1 MANSK
6 KKNEQVVLQLVYIK
20 NSVQRHGRSP
30 VLICV
35 KEYHFN
41 YVRSNKVLQFTFTPI
56 LAWCICIKA

>member
-35 KEYHFN
+35 KEYYFN